1 MMMGG
6 GPGRTPIG
14 GEGEGEGGGRGR
26 RARARDKNDFDWVEQ
41 LGHGAPS
48 NQLFRGSRPHDAS
61 RARGH
66 LVEGRLAVEQVLD
79 RDAALADHAVSRPGE
94 GSEAGA
100 CRVVSLEPRVL
111 GGRDVSG
118 ELDEH
123 KGF

>member
-66 LVEGRLAVEQVLD
+66 LVEGRLAV
-79 RDAALADHAVSRPGE
+79 SRSWTAMPL
-94 GSEAGA
+94 
-100 CRVVSLEPRVL
+100 SLITP
-111 GGRDVSG
+111 
-118 ELDEH
+118 
-123 KGF
+123 